1 MYLEQFFVE
10 GLGHASYLIAS
21 ESAHEAAVID
31 PRRDVQVYR
40 DAAARIGATLRYAV
54 ETHDHNDFVSGARI
68 LAEADGVEVI
78 ASAAAGLQYPHRGVR
93 AGDELVLGELS
104 IRVLETPGHTPE
116 HVSYV
121 VTDHSRAELPIVAF
135 TGGDLL
141 VGSVGRPD
149 LLGAE
154 LGRRLAPQLYDSL
167 HGQLLRLEDYVEV
180 LPTHGA
186 GSLCGRGISGKR
198 KSTIGY
204 ERRSNPALLQP
215 TKDEFVRFVLSGD
228 PTIPAYYARMRA
240 LNQAGTADWKLPAA
254 TPLTP
259 DAVRQ
264 LLDTA
269 AGTPCPVVLDVR
281 PAAIFGAGHIPV
293 AVNVGVDPL
302 LPTWVGSLLPHDT
315 PLVLVLDDP
324 RQWGEVVTS
333 LARIGHEGVLGHLEG
348 GIAAWRG
355 AGLPLARVVQTSVD
369 ELAGRIRRG
378 PVAVLD
384 VRTDAEWGDGHIA
397 GARHIALNDLP
408 GRIAEVP
415 VDTTVSVICGSGYR
429 SSIATSLLLRAG
441 REAIVNV
448 VGGMYAW
455 FAAGHPTMTT
465 EAETSNETGISREIE
480 KEIPA

>member
-21 ESAHEAAVID
+21 ESAHEAAIID

-68 LAEADGVEVI
+68 LAEVDGVEVI
-78 ASAAAGLQYPHRGVR
+78 ASASAGLRYPHRGVR
-93 AGDELVLGELS
+93 AGDTFSLGELS
-104 IRVLETPGHTPE
+104 LRVLETPGHTPE

-121 VTDHSRAELPIVAF
+121 VTDHSRSELPIVAF

-149 LLGAE
+149 LLGAA
-154 LGRRLAPQLYDSL
+154 LGRTLAPQLYDSL
-167 HGQLLRLEDYVEV
+167 HGQLLRLEDFVEV

-198 KSTIGY
+198 TSTIGY
-204 ERRSNPALLQP
+204 ERHSNPAVLQP

-240 LNQAGTADWKLPAA
+240 LNQAGSADWQLPEAVPLAPAELARLLAGPAA
-254 TPLTP
+254 E
-259 DAVRQ
+259 R
-264 LLDTA
+264 
-269 AGTPCPVVLDVR
+269 PVVLDVR
-281 PAAIFGAGHIPV
+281 SPADFAADHVPG
-293 AVNVGVDPL
+293 AVNVGAGPM
-302 LPTWVGSLLPHDT
+302 LPTWVGSLFPHDT
-315 PLVLVLDDP
+315 ALVLVLDDEG
-324 RQWGEVVTS
+324 QWGEIVTG
-333 LARIGHEGVLGHLEG
+333 LARIGHEGVRGHLAG
-348 GIAAWRG
+348 GIAAWRR
-355 AGLPLARVVQTSVD
+355 AGLPLARVAQSSVD
-369 ELAGRIRRG
+369 DLAAQLRTG
-378 PVAVLD
+378 PLAIID

-397 GARHIALNDLP
+397 GARHIALNELP
-408 GRIAEVP
+408 DRIEEVP
-415 VDTTVSVICGSGYR
+415 TGPTVRVVCGSGYR

-448 VGGMYAW
+448 VGGMEAW
-455 FAAGHPTMTT
+455 YAAGHPTTT
-465 EAETSNETGISREIE
+465 DDPVAAQAAAKGAVEAR
-480 KEIPA
+480 A

>member
-31 PRRDVQVYR
+31 PRRDVQIYR
-40 DAAARIGATLRYAV
+40 DAAAKIGAALRYAI

-68 LAEADGVEVI
+68 LAEVDGVEVI
-78 ASAAAGLQYPHRGVR
+78 ASAAGGLRYAHRGVR
-93 AGDELVLGELS
+93 AGDALTLGELS

-121 VTDHSRAELPIVAF
+121 VTDHSRSELPLVAF

-149 LLGAE
+149 LLGAA
-154 LGRRLAPQLYDSL
+154 LGRTLAPQLYDSL

-198 KSTIGY
+198 TSTIGY
-204 ERRSNPALLQP
+204 ERRTNPALLQP
-215 TKDEFVRFVLSGD
+215 SKDDFVRFVLTGD

-240 LNQAGTADWKLPAA
+240 LNQAGAGEWPVPAA
-254 TPLTP
+254 TPLAP
-259 DAVRQ
+259 GELRA
-264 LLDTA
+264 LLA
-269 AGTPCPVVLDVR
+269 EPASEAVVLDVR
-281 PAAIFGAGHIPV
+281 AAVDFAAGHLPA
-293 AVNVGVDPL
+293 AVNVGAGPM

-315 PLVLVLDDP
+315 PLVLVLDDVA
-324 RQWGEVVTS
+324 QWDEIVTG
-333 LARIGHEGVLGHLEG
+333 LARIGHEGVLGHLG
-348 GIAAWRG
+348 GGVAAWRQ
-355 AGLPLARVVQTSVD
+355 AGFPLERAARSSVD
-369 ELAGRIRRG
+369 ELADRLRRP

-397 GARHIALNDLP
+397 DARHIPLNDLP
-408 GRIAEVP
+408 GRIAEIP
-415 VDTTVSVICGSGYR
+415 ANETVNVICGTGYR
-429 SSIATSLLLRAG
+429 SMIAASLLLRAG
-441 REAIVNV
+441 RETTVDTA
-448 VGGMYAW
+448 GGMDGWY
-455 FAAGHPTMTT
+455 AAGHPTTT
-465 EAETSNETGISREIE
+465 E
-480 KEIPA
+480 